1 MYKVIME
8 NNATKMENEQ
18 NKCGQADLKLSSI
31 NDTFDA
37 HVHTCIS
44 DADASQTPYE
54 VCKAAAKAGLGH
66 VCITD
71 HDRILS
77 SEQRRQLAEEFFPLD
92 IISGCEFSASH
103 TLSTG
108 RSIIVHIIGLW
119 LPDKDS
125 SGAIESVLKINQNQD
140 FEGYCKKMLKK
151 LLCIGIDPSGNG
163 IDASYEMLL
172 RDNPESYHIAKGAVA
187 HLLVKTGYA
196 KDVKEAKE
204 RYISAFGE
212 RLAYVSA
219 ADYCHYAPLE
229 DVMKAANTGLSVLC
243 HLYYYQ
249 LTDEENEEL
258 IETFKKYG
266 GQAMEVD
273 YGHYTNERKEAL
285 AEYCKR
291 YQLLPSAAS
300 DRHEPYTPFKKGDPE
315 MFRALME
322 RAIKLHG
329 ITNINKGKLF
339 E

>member
-1 MYKVIME
+1 MYKVLLKNDVSE
-8 NNATKMENEQ
+8 LENEQ
-18 NKCGQADLKLSSI
+18 KKCSNAHLKLSSI
-31 NDTFDA
+31 NDTFDG

-44 DADASQTPYE
+44 DAAASQTPRE
-54 VCKAAAKAGLGH
+54 VCRAAAEAGLGH

-77 SEQRRQLAEEFFPLD
+77 AEQRRKLAEEFSPLD

-119 LPDKDS
+119 LPDKDP
-125 SGAIESVLKINQNQD
+125 SGAIDSVLKINQNQD

-163 IDASYEMLL
+163 IDASYAMLL

-196 KDVKEAKE
+196 KTVKEAKE

-219 ADYCHYAPLE
+219 ADYCKYAPLE

-249 LTDEENEEL
+249 LTNEENEEL

-266 GQAMEVD
+266 GQALEVD
-273 YGHYTNERKEAL
+273 YGHYTDERKAAL
-285 AEYCKR
+285 AEYCRR
-291 YQLLPSAAS
+291 YQLLPGAAS
-300 DRHEPYTPFKKGDPE
+300 DRHEPETPFKKGDPE
-315 MFRALME
+315 MFRMLRE
-322 RAIKLHG
+322 RAAELHEM
-329 ITNINKGKLF
+329 IDVK
-339 E
+339 